1 MNQSALEEINEVP
14 EDAQQWIT
22 FRLGEGAY
30 GVNVLKVQEVLKY
43 TEITPVPGSQDYVL
57 GIINLRGYVVTVIN
71 TRTRL
76 AMPSK
81 DIDEET
87 RIIFVE
93 VRGHIIGMLVDCV
106 TEVVSLNTSDIDRSP
121 GTSGDDQGKGGYIEG
136 VFSNDEEILILMDVE
151 SLFEDDELSEVA
163 AY

>member
-1 MNQSALEEINEVP
+1 MNQNAVEEINEVP
-14 EDAQQWIT
+14 DDAQQWIT
-22 FRLGEGAY
+22 FRLGEGVY

-76 AMPSK
+76 GMPPR
-81 DIDEET
+81 DIDDEA

-106 TEVVSLNTSDIDRSP
+106 TEVLSLNTSDVDRSP
-121 GTSGDDQGKGGYIEG
+121 SISNEDQGKGGYIEG
-136 VFSNDEEILILMDVE
+136 VFSTDEDILILMDVE
-151 SLFEDDELSEVA
+151 KLFEDDELSEVA